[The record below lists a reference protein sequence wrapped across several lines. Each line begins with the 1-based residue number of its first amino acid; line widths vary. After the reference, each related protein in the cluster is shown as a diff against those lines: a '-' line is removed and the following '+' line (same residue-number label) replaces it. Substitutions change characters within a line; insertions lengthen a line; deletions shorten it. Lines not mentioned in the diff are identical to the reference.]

1 MGQLSEAKQIEN
13 ITKAQEALAKEVGI
27 KDNPWFCYPYG
38 DKNEFTDAAT
48 KKAGIKMSMAMKS
61 GWAHTGDNPY
71 NILRV
76 WVGNAVDIKHFEER
90 ISTEHFTDL

>member
-48 KKAGIKMSMAMKS
+48 KKAGIKNEY
-61 GWAHTGDNPY
+61 GHEIWLGT
-71 NILRV
+71 ILVIIHIIFCVFGSVMR
-76 WVGNAVDIKHFEER
+76 
-90 ISTEHFTDL
+90 

>member
-48 KKAGIKMSMAMKS
+48 KKRASK
-61 GWAHTGDNPY
+61 
-71 NILRV
+71 
-76 WVGNAVDIKHFEER
+76 
-90 ISTEHFTDL
+90 

>member
-38 DKNEFTDAAT
+38 DKMNSPMLLPRKQAS
-48 KKAGIKMSMAMKS
+48 K
-61 GWAHTGDNPY
+61 
-71 NILRV
+71 
-76 WVGNAVDIKHFEER
+76 
-90 ISTEHFTDL
+90 

>member
-38 DKNEFTDAAT
+38 DKMNSPTQHLRKLAL
-48 KKAGIKMSMAMKS
+48 KW
-61 GWAHTGDNPY
+61 GW
-71 NILRV
+71 L
-76 WVGNAVDIKHFEER
+76 
-90 ISTEHFTDL
+90 